1 MNKQE
6 AAIVLGAVL
15 ALGSA
20 TASFAQGN
28 GNAIGGGAAS
38 GPGANP
44 PQPIAGGGMG
54 NNTSAMHTKQ
64 MQHAKHMKKLRS
76 KK

>member
-1 MNKQE
+1 MQS
-6 AAIVLGAVL
+6 GAGLLVDR
-15 ALGSA
+15 APK
-20 TASFAQGN
+20 T
-28 GNAIGGGAAS
+28 
-38 GPGANP
+38 PE
-44 PQPIAGGGMG
+44 PIAGGGMG